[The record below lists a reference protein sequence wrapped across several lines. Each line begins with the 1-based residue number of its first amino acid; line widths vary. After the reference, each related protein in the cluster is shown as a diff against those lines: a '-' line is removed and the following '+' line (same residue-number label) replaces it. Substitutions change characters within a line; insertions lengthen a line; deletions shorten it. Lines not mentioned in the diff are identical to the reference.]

1 MKIQSYLTFNGRTE
15 EALRHYEKAL
25 GAKVEMLMR
34 FRDAPDQSMITP
46 GMGDKVMHSAFRVGD
61 TVLMATDGDCG
72 ANKSFAGISLVYNAA
87 DDADAKRRFDAL
99 ADGGQVQVPLTA
111 TFFASSFGVAA
122 DRFGV
127 TWMVMAG
134 PKNP

>member
-1 MKIQSYLTFNGRTE
+1 MKIQSYLMFNGRTE
-15 EALRHYEKAL
+15 EALRFYEKTL
-25 GAKVEMLMR
+25 GAKIEMLMR
-34 FRDAPDQSMITP
+34 FKESPDQSMISP
-46 GMGDKVMHSAFRVGD
+46 GIGDKVMHSAFRIGD

-72 ANKSFAGISLVYNAA
+72 AKTSFSGISLVYNAT
-87 DDADAKRRFDAL
+87 DDADARRRFDAL
-99 ADGGQVQVPLTA
+99 ADGGQVQVPLCD